1 MHARCPLRPLLCV
14 VSLFFCLFPFV
25 PIFRGA
31 GQFPLFLFL
40 LGDQRATKSHGCAR
54 RSASASTAAK
64 AEKASTASTSAKA
77 DKADKAD
84 KAEKAATSKAA
95 SKAANKAAKARSSST
110 RDIQGEQGD
119 GADASA
125 TEFEVRKLL
134 DVAYMF
140 SENVD
145 HSCAI
150 FPRGTDPVA
159 RSSRGR
165 VLTYALHAKIE
176 WEGVDSKGD
185 PYEPTWEVMD
195 ADMMDSMA
203 WRDFVAEK
211 RRVLRAEQWSV
222 DDIAFESAPHLGNR
236 VQVPAIR
243 G

>member
-1 MHARCPLRPLLCV
+1 M
-14 VSLFFCLFPFV
+14 
-25 PIFRGA
+25 
-31 GQFPLFLFL
+31 
-40 LGDQRATKSHGCAR
+40 
-54 RSASASTAAK
+54 
-64 AEKASTASTSAKA
+64 
-77 DKADKAD
+77 
-84 KAEKAATSKAA
+84 
-95 SKAANKAAKARSSST
+95 
-110 RDIQGEQGD
+110 
-119 GADASA
+119 
-125 TEFEVRKLL
+125 L

-165 VLTYALHAKIE
+165 VFTYALHAKIE

-195 ADMMDSMA
+195 ADMMDSKA

-222 DDIAFESAPHLGNR
+222 DDIAFESAPRLGNR